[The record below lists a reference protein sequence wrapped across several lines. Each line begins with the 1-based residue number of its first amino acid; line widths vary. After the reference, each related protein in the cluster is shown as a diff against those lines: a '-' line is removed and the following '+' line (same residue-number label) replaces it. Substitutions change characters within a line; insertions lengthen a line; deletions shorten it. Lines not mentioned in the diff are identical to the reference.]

1 MVSDNDY
8 CEVKCKEDYIFG
20 VPYKKS
26 TESGR
31 YFQISVSLK
40 GQQDCYTT
48 KLNYKKY
55 TEDIVKKQKE
65 ILDTY
70 NEWLENYENYKQ
82 YQWTQADPMICSQE
96 TCTPSHDKN
105 GTFTGCNSS
114 ESRPYDYIYNV
125 IHSDKYKYATITEQE
140 DKWVIEVSNGTK
152 NPKEFGKFKNEKTC
166 SSSGNSCS
174 TSGECKIEKTAQKDW
189 EDQKG
194 DFESAAQGAKQT
206 LKTLLEDLRQIVDKY
221 NSCAADHDY
230 ASKQTDK
237 SQAYGEVAFWD
248 MIYRYNPDIQ
258 YSYEEPEPGI
268 STTRWISSVQGIS
281 CEHGMNC
288 DFMYSPDA
296 LVEAEKC
303 ADTSGGK

>member
-1 MVSDNDY
+1 MECTN
-8 CEVKCKEDYIFG
+8 
-20 VPYKKS
+20 
-26 TESGR
+26 
-31 YFQISVSLK
+31 Q
-40 GQQDCYTT
+40 
-48 KLNYKKY
+48 
-55 TEDIVKKQKE
+55 
-65 ILDTY
+65 
-70 NEWLENYENYKQ
+70 
-82 YQWTQADPMICSQE
+82 
-96 TCTPSHDKN
+96 TCTANYYTDANGNRNFSGCSNTPS
-105 GTFTGCNSS
+105 T
-114 ESRPYDYIYNV
+114 YDYYYNV
-125 IHSDKYKYATITEQE
+125 IHSNKYKYATITEQE
-140 DKWVIEVSNGTK
+140 DKWVIEVNDGSI
-152 NPKEFGKFKNEKTC
+152 NPTQFGKFKNGKTC
-166 SSSGNSCS
+166 SASGNSCS
-174 TSGECKIEKTAQKDW
+174 TSGECKVEKTAQKDW

-303 ADTSGGK
+303 ADTSGGKVTCSENTSIKDVDDDTHESTWYCDGNIDNE